1 MSDLIGNLAGEGGR
15 VLVGALAAG
24 LVDAVKKIP
33 TLWRREGTAAE
44 ERMEV
49 ELHRSAGELAAS
61 QEGDSGE
68 VRARTAIVW
77 ETRLR
82 DLLATYPEA
91 GAELTEILAEMQRE
105 HSIRPSA
112 VQHVTAS
119 GRQSQAQGV
128 IGGSIYNYG
137 STRLDSPAG
146 HAQDKDDVDPGDRDN
161 GQSA

>member
-61 QEGDSGE
+61 REGDSDE

-82 DLLATYPEA
+82 DLLATHPEA
-91 GAELTEILAEMQRE
+91 GAELTEILAEIQRE
-105 HSIRPSA
+105 HSIQPSA
-112 VQHVTAS
+112 VQHINAS

-137 STRLDSPAG
+137 SPRPDSPTG
-146 HAQDKDDVDPGDRDN
+146 QTQDEDDGDPEGRDN
-161 GQSA
+161 GESA